1 MASTAAKGTVG
12 EGKWSDAAVVS
23 PFRTD
28 LLKGKAALVTG
39 GATGIGLVITRALAF
54 HGARVAIVGWHN
66 PSPSSPPSP
75 SSTSAHLTTCCRKTS
90 EQARGSCEPTQGRRR
105 PWYDG
110 PPLSA
115 VHSVLSS
122 RARHIVD

>member
-75 SSTSAHLTTCCRKTS
+75 SSTLLTSRH
-90 EQARGSCEPTQGRRR
+90 AAGRRANKLEEAVNQLKA
-105 PWYDG
+105 DG
-110 PPLSA
+110 VPGMMARLCQQCA
-115 VHSVLSS
+115 VLSVLSS
-122 RARHIVD
+122 RAAQ